1 MGAFSSRPNISLN
14 LAVTGIT
21 PEPANNRSYVTYYLY
36 VNEDVSQPSF
46 NNDPVGAASVSFTW
60 NGGSYYANAS
70 GWSFNFSASGLQSQ
84 TIYSDAFYANHAAN
98 GDGGT
103 LSGYADAST
112 VPLGSA
118 SATSSNALGDLIPDP
133 VFTDSTV
140 VATGNVGTAYSD
152 AVAASNA
159 TSYSVFSGALPTSL
173 TLNTSTG
180 AITGTPTVPGVFT
193 FVLRATNA
201 SGSVNT
207 GTLTITVLGG
217 GKVWNGTAFV
227 AGTTKVWNGTTFV
240 STTTKVWNGSA
251 WVSST

>member
-1 MGAFSSRPNISLN
+1 MGAFSNRPNISLN
-14 LAVTGIT
+14 LAVTGVT
-21 PEPANNRSYVTYYLY
+21 PEAVNNRSYVTFYLY

-46 NNDPVGAASVSFTW
+46 NNDPVGIGSISFTW
-60 NGGSYYANAS
+60 NGGSTTFDPS

-84 TIYSDAFYANHAAN
+84 TIYSGAFYANHAAN

-103 LSGYADAST
+103 LSGSASASIS
-112 VPLGSA
+112 PLGSA
-118 SATSSNALGDLIPDP
+118 TASSSNALGDLIPDP

-140 VATGNVGTAYSD
+140 VATGSVGTAYSD

-201 SGSVNT
+201 SGSVDT

-217 GKVWNGTAFV
+217 GRVWNGTAFV
-227 AGTTKVWNGTTFV
+227 AGTTRVWNGTAFV
-240 STTTKVWNGSA
+240 SSTTRIWNGSA

>member
-1 MGAFSSRPNISLN
+1 MASGNFVISATFAGSVTQTNGYWSSTPNY
-14 LAVTGIT
+14 G
-21 PEPANNRSYVTYYLY
+21 NNTSTM
-36 VNEDVSQPSF
+36 
-46 NNDPVGAASVSFTW
+46 SVSFYVTKASGFSTTFGAGTW
-60 NGGSYYANAS
+60 GIIVDGVDYQTSYTISVPGGSTVLVHSVS
-70 GWSFNFSASGLQSQ
+70 GIVITHNP
-84 TIYSDAFYANHAAN
+84 N
-98 GDGGT
+98 GTRSVGI
-103 LSGYADAST
+103 SVY
-112 VPLGSA
+112 GSIP
-118 SATSSNALGDLIPDP
+118 ATSWTSTSGSTTAVLEDTLPDP

-227 AGTTKVWNGTTFV
+227 AGTTKVWNGTAFV